1 MHTASLHAH
10 AGSHRVDAVVIALHG
25 YLGTFSR
32 HACNLAYRDQAVMYF
47 RHLGFQQTLQKDGRG
62 TAQDNLGI
70 VVRIV
75 HLTLAVKVGRYLFR
89 LGQYQFVA
97 LVVYAKHLFFPY
109 LIYLRAHD
117 LAHTVLILII

>member
-1 MHTASLHAH
+1 
-10 AGSHRVDAVVIALHG
+10 
-25 YLGTFSR
+25 
-32 HACNLAYRDQAVMYF
+32 MYF
-47 RHLGFQQTLQKDGRG
+47 RHLGFQQTLQENGRG

-75 HLTLAVKVGRYLFR
+75 HAGHHGTHGLTLAVKVGRYLFR

-97 LVVYAKHLFFPY
+97 LVVHAKHLFFPY